1 MNFRYFHACQ
11 LPFVVACITS
21 VFTLTALAQT
31 PAAPATPTTPAT
43 PAAATSKGTPAAAA
57 PVNAGPYV
65 PSPETA
71 VAELLKLANI
81 GPNDVVIDLGS
92 GDGRIV
98 LTAAK
103 VYGARGF
110 GVEIQENL
118 VKLSTEAAKKEGLAE
133 RVKFIN
139 QDLFK
144 TDISSA
150 TVLTMYLLPD
160 TVNMLSPKLQKEL
173 KPGTRILSH
182 DYPLAGWQEEMYR
195 QFDLEEKVQI
205 SGVKTTVVYLY
216 IVPARVG
223 GQWNARVSNTV
234 LKESLRLELRQ
245 EFQKISGIARIG
257 AREVPLEELKLRGT
271 ELTFRIPVERSRSL
285 NFRGEVNGVN
295 VEGMVELS
303 GTRTPWSAALVK

>member
-31 PAAPATPTTPAT
+31 PAAPATPTTPA
-43 PAAATSKGTPAAAA
+43 TPAAAA

-118 VKLSTEAAKKEGLAE
+118 VKLSNEAAKKEGLAE

-150 TVLTMYLLPD
+150 TVLARRN
-160 TVNMLSPKLQKEL
+160 VSP
-173 KPGTRILSH
+173 
-182 DYPLAGWQEEMYR
+182 
-195 QFDLEEKVQI
+195 V
-205 SGVKTTVVYLY
+205 
-216 IVPARVG
+216 
-223 GQWNARVSNTV
+223 
-234 LKESLRLELRQ
+234 
-245 EFQKISGIARIG
+245 
-257 AREVPLEELKLRGT
+257 
-271 ELTFRIPVERSRSL
+271 
-285 NFRGEVNGVN
+285 
-295 VEGMVELS
+295 
-303 GTRTPWSAALVK
+303 